1 MEELIFKNVNVTEDG
16 LVNAEVQVASVQR
29 INLESKEFY
38 ENQTLMI
45 TAQRDEELR
54 ICQEALSVYAQY
66 DDVIKEKLELNA
78 TQAEP
83 EIGVPIKTKVV
94 TPIIK

>member
-29 INLESKEFY
+29 INLETKEFY
-38 ENQTLMI
+38 ENQILMI

-54 ICQEALSVYAQY
+54 ICNEALAVYAQY

-78 TQAEP
+78 TQAES
-83 EIGVPIKTKVV
+83 EIGVPIELKVV